1 MKYPRTIT
9 HHTLRAKIYKAAD
22 GYHATWAAGGRRVKR
37 QFKSGSDAEK
47 AAKDALRKIHAGQST
62 LAMLSK
68 KDLARIASG
77 LELLSS
83 NGYTNLF
90 DVATEYVAA
99 KNVANGGELTDAAR
113 LWADNHR
120 GIEKNGFKEAA
131 EDWYAA
137 FNGRWSVSYRDSV
150 RKRMNKLIHMIQVDM
165 CDLDF
170 EVVKLLFSEGLSYQS
185 PKSRNHF
192 REIIRRVI
200 AHSVDRNWIREKH
213 GLGRLLKNERVIT
226 RAPDI
231 ITPKEFLDMLSAADD
246 ELMPMLA
253 IQGFCGARQAE
264 VLRLSWE
271 DVWRRDGYLE
281 LNAHQTKQKKRRLVP
296 LCDAAQAWL
305 KPYRQFSGPIWAYT
319 SSTYNRFFA
328 EVKKL
333 VDVKGKNLLR
343 HSYASYRLGQLQDLA
358 KVSYEMGTHTADT
371 LYEHYRELVT
381 PQQGK
386 QWFSVLPPAVAG
398 GKIVS
403 AS

>member
-1 MKYPRTIT
+1 MKYPRTIS
-9 HHTLRAKIYKAAD
+9 HYSLKAKIYKAVD
-22 GYHATWAAGGRRVKR
+22 GYHATWTAGGKRVKR
-37 QFKSGSDAEK
+37 QFKSDSEAEK
-47 AAKDALRKIHAGQST
+47 AAKDALKKIHAGQAT

-68 KDLARIASG
+68 RDMARIASG

-90 DVATEYVAA
+90 NVATEYVAA
-99 KNVANGGELTDAAR
+99 KNVANGCELTDAAR
-113 LWADNHR
+113 LWAENHR

-170 EVVKLLFSEGLSYQS
+170 EVVKLLFSEGLSSQS

-281 LNAHQTKQKKRRLVP
+281 LNANQTKQKKRRLVP

-333 VDVKGKNLLR
+333 VDVKGKNILR
-343 HSYASYRLGQLQDLA
+343 HSYASYRLGQLQDVA

-386 QWFSVLPPAVAG
+386 QWFSILPKGVADR
-398 GKIVS
+398 KIIK

>member
-1 MKYPRTIT
+1 MRYPRTIT
-9 HHTLRAKIYKAAD
+9 YYSLGAKIYKGAD
-22 GYHATWAAGGRRVKR
+22 GYHATWTAGGKRVKR
-37 QFKSGSDAEK
+37 QFKSGSEAEK
-47 AAKDALRKIHAGQST
+47 AAKAALKKIHAGQVT
-62 LAMLSK
+62 LATLSK
-68 KDLARIASG
+68 KDMARIASG
-77 LELLSS
+77 LDLLSS

-99 KNVANGGELTDAAR
+99 KNVANGGELFDAAR

-170 EVVKLLFSEGLSYQS
+170 EVVKLLFSEGLSSQS

-231 ITPKEFLDMLSAADD
+231 ITPKEFQDMLSASDD

-281 LNAHQTKQKKRRLVP
+281 LNANQTKQKKRRLVP

-305 KPYRQFSGPIWAYT
+305 KPYRRCSGPIWSYT

-333 VDVKGKNLLR
+333 VDVKGKNILR
-343 HSYASYRLGQLQDLA
+343 HSYASYRLGQLQDVA

-381 PQQGK
+381 PRQGK
-386 QWFSVLPPAVAG
+386 QWFSVLPKTAAG
-398 GKIVS
+398 KKIIM